1 MRFASVPFFMW
12 DVGSNS
18 TTFVDLPPVLGTGHH
33 LGNQFPSFRLQQTLA
48 GAGIHLQFTPNSTWA
63 GIDNSSGKSFRVNLK
78 RIG

>member
-1 MRFASVPFFMW
+1 MW

-33 LGNQFPSFRLQQTLA
+33 LGNAFPLFRLQMTLG
-48 GAGIHLQFTPNSTWA
+48 GAGIFLQFNPNATWA
-63 GIDNSSGKSFRVNLK
+63 GMDNASAGKSFRVNLK